1 MHFIQSGRRK
11 FVSRTIADV
20 HSYIPPTSHP
30 SIFPLYNPTSIDMI
44 VFWTIPLQNISGH
57 ISVHGI
63 TLGAGHATLDGI
75 VEEAE
80 SAKVKRSMYAE
91 TRRENMEILNAIRG
105 SEWNVE
111 MNPVV
116 LSLQDVGTQV
126 HDFSK
131 GSVSFLILAL
141 LIISTYRILDP

>member
-11 FVSRTIADV
+11 FSSQTIANV
-20 HSYIPPTSHP
+20 HSYIPPASHP
-30 SIFPLYNPTSIDMI
+30 SIFPLYNPTSLDMI
-44 VFWTIPLQNISGH
+44 VFWTIPSQNISGH
-57 ISVHGI
+57 INVHGI
-63 TLGAGHATLDGI
+63 TLGAGHAALDGI
-75 VEEAE
+75 IEETE
-80 SAKVKRSMYAE
+80 STKVKRSMYAE
-91 TRRENMEILNAIRG
+91 TQRENMEVLDAIRA

-131 GSVSFLILAL
+131 G
-141 LIISTYRILDP
+141 

>member
-11 FVSRTIADV
+11 FASRTITHV
-20 HSYIPPTSHP
+20 HSYIPPASHP
-30 SIFPLYNPTSIDMI
+30 SIFPLYNPNCFDTI

-57 ISVHGI
+57 INVHGI
-63 TLGAGHATLDGI
+63 VLGAGHAALDSI
-75 VEEAE
+75 IEEAE

-91 TRRENMEILNAIRG
+91 TRRENMEVLDAIRG

-111 MNPVV
+111 MNPIV
-116 LSLQDVGTQV
+116 LSLQDMGTAKV

-131 GSVSFLILAL
+131 G
-141 LIISTYRILDP
+141 